1 MVNQALR
8 IDTGNESPPPRI
20 AAAFLVNFDH
30 RKGYAEPDL
39 EVNNDAD

>member
-8 IDTGNESPPPRI
+8 IDTSNETPPPRI

-30 RKGYAEPDL
+30 RKGYAETNRKLIIHTD
-39 EVNNDAD
+39 